1 MSGNARN
8 CSTWS
13 SGRQTPRSSYCA
25 QLPVAEATISPSPVR
40 SHAQPRAAKYCSRTS
55 MGAPS
60 SRSSW
65 VSSSLRFTPPGSS
78 SACRRRAWRRVPA
91 GPATLASRAAI
102 RAFRISFS
110 SRAAAAMAFTAS
122 NSSRPTKSWPPIHS
136 RIFSRALNFGFTPH
150 AGHRSGKAVHHL
162 HEVVEHLV
170 LGLHRN
176 SSSFRAEIGICG
188 SVRHPASRDY
198 PQLPE
203 ISPDYRGS
211 YPNSDTPAPGLSP
224 SIVEL
229 SVAAKISQAR

>member
-65 VSSSLRFTPPGSS
+65 ISSSLRFTPPGSP
-78 SACRRRAWRRVPA
+78 SACRRRAWRRSCRCWPCDLGFEGSDPGLQDLILIPSGSGHGLHRLELVAADEVLAAHPFADLLARA
-91 GPATLASRAAI
+91 GLG
-102 RAFRISFS
+102 
-110 SRAAAAMAFTAS
+110 FTA
-122 NSSRPTKSWPPIHS
+122 
-136 RIFSRALNFGFTPH
+136 H
-150 AGHRSGKAVHHL
+150 AGHGPGKAVHHF

-188 SVRHPASRDY
+188 SIRHPASRDY

-203 ISPDYRGS
+203 ISPVFRS
-211 YPNSDTPAPGLSP
+211 SS
-224 SIVEL
+224 SE
-229 SVAAKISQAR
+229 